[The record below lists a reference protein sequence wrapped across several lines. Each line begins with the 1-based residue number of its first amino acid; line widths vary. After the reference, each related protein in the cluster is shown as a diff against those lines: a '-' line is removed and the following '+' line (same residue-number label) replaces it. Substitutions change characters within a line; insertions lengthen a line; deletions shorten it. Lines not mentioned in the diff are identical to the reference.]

1 MFETNGTHNDDFRI
15 IDEHKARVAEL
26 NACIDKLKKELSELS
41 DKNNDLKNKNQELL
55 SNNKAL
61 SKQLSSAQLDIEYY
75 VGVIDGVNKMIN
87 FMRHKS

>member
-1 MFETNGTHNDDFRI
+1 MNDDFRI

-26 NACIDKLKKELSELS
+26 NACIDKLEKELSELS
-41 DKNNDLKNKNQELL
+41 DKNNDLKNKNQELS

-61 SKQLSSAQLDIEYY
+61 SKQLSEAKLVVKYY
-75 VGVIDGVNKMIN
+75 VGVIDGVDKMIT